1 MDSLNKVLRVGR
13 PQLPELEKLWQGI
26 EDIWARGWVSNFGPV
41 HAELERRLGARLG
54 AQHLALTSTGTSAL
68 HLAATALRLTGEVI
82 TTPFT
87 FPATVNALR
96 LAGATPV
103 FCDIEPETLML
114 DVAQIEA
121 TLTGRTCGIVPVHL
135 FGGAAR
141 VDAIDSVAR
150 RHGLSVL
157 YDAAHAFGVTF
168 QGRPITDFGH
178 ASALS
183 FHATKIFHTIEGGA
197 VTSSNPATHT
207 RILKLRNHGIGPDGF
222 DESGTNAKLNEI
234 QSLIGL
240 HLLDVIDIE
249 IAARREIDTYYR
261 ERLAGRPGIRLMPP
275 QLEVGNNY
283 AYFPVQ
289 VDERD
294 FGRDAT
300 ATVAHMADRG
310 IYARQ
315 YFPYLCR
322 PEALKGRFPAAER
335 AAATTICL
343 PIDGRMTE
351 ADVVRVCCALQPKA
365 R

>member
-1 MDSLNKVLRVGR
+1 MDSWEKALRVCR
-13 PQLPELEKLWQGI
+13 PQLPALEKLWPGL

-41 HAELERRLGARLG
+41 HEELERRLSARLG
-54 AQHLALTSTGTSAL
+54 APHLALTSTGTSAL
-68 HLAATALRLTGEVI
+68 QLAAIALGLTGEVI

-103 FCDIEPETLML
+103 FCDIEPDTLML
-114 DVAQIEA
+114 DVAQIETA
-121 TLTGRTCGIVPVHL
+121 ISGRTCGIAPVHL
-135 FGGAAR
+135 FGGAVR
-141 VDAIDSVAR
+141 VDAIDSVAH
-150 RHGLSVL
+150 RHGLRVL

-197 VTSSNPATHT
+197 VAIGDPVTRA
-207 RILKLRNHGIGPDGF
+207 RILSLRNHGIGPDGF
-222 DESGTNAKLNEI
+222 DELGTNAKLNEI
-234 QSLIGL
+234 QALIGL
-240 HLLDVIDIE
+240 LLLDVIDIE
-249 IAARREIDTYYR
+249 IAARREVDAHYR
-261 ERLAGRPGIRLMPP
+261 ERLADRPGIRLMPP
-275 QLEVGNNY
+275 QPEVGRNY
-283 AYFPVQ
+283 AFFPIQ
-289 VDERD
+289 VDESG

-300 ATVAHMADRG
+300 ATVAQMADQG
-310 IYARQ
+310 IHARQ

-343 PIDGRMTE
+343 PIDGTMTE
-351 ADVVRVCCALQPKA
+351 ADVERVCNELQPLA